1 MIKFDRVK
9 IIFIPCLIL
18 LLFTTACLFK
28 DEESY
33 FQRADSYFEQGQAE
47 KAVGVLKEYL
57 EEFPNGTERDRALFR
72 TGEILYYTQGKRGQA
87 VEAFGRLI
95 KDHSFSR
102 YGLQAREFLAG
113 IYRDETNDYLRAVFE
128 YRWLLKQKP
137 GPGKAAGYQ
146 YQVAHCY
153 FLANRYEE
161 AIEELKLFIERYP
174 ESSLTEPAFNELGSI
189 YLIQG
194 KVEQALEVFK
204 TMLAKFPSSPYKP
217 EIEFKIGDS
226 YELLGLLKEALA
238 QYKEVRPR
246 YGNKS
251 AVDIRIRGVEVR
263 LKDIE
268 GPAKISRTRPAKKT
282 RK

>member
-1 MIKFDRVK
+1 MIKIDRVK

-18 LLFTTACLFK
+18 LLFTTACFFK

-33 FQRADSYFEQGQAE
+33 FRRADSYFEQGQVE
-47 KAVGVLKEYL
+47 KAVSVLKEYL
-57 EEFPNGTERDRALFR
+57 EEFPSGTERDRALFR

-87 VEAFGRLI
+87 VKIFGRLI

-137 GPGKAAGYQ
+137 GAGKEAEYQ
-146 YQVAHCY
+146 YQVAHCF
-153 FLANRYEE
+153 FLADRYEE
-161 AIEELKLFIERYP
+161 AIAELELFIERYP
-174 ESSLTEPAFNELGSI
+174 ESSFTETAFNELGSI

-194 KVEQALEVFK
+194 KAEQALEVFK

-246 YGNKS
+246 YRNQA
-251 AVDIRIRGVEVR
+251 AVDIRIRGVEAR

>member
-1 MIKFDRVK
+1 MIKIDRVK

-33 FQRADSYFEQGQAE
+33 FRRADSYFEQGQVE
-47 KAVGVLKEYL
+47 KAVSVLKEYL

-87 VEAFGRLI
+87 VKIFGRLI

-137 GPGKAAGYQ
+137 GAGKAAEYQ

-153 FLANRYEE
+153 FLSNRYEE
-161 AIEELKLFIERYP
+161 AIEELELFIERYP
-174 ESSLTEPAFNELGSI
+174 ESSFIESAFNELGSI

-194 KVEQALEVFK
+194 KAEQALEVFK
-204 TMLAKFPSSPYKP
+204 TMLAKFPSSPYKS
-217 EIEFKIGDS
+217 EIEFKIGDV

-246 YGNKS
+246 YRNQA
-251 AVDIRIRGVEVR
+251 AVDIRIRGVEAR
-263 LKDIE
+263 LKDIQ

>member
-18 LLFTTACLFK
+18 LLFTAACLFK

-33 FQRADSYFEQGQAE
+33 FQRADSYFEQGQVE
-47 KAVGVLKEYL
+47 KAVSVLKEYL
-57 EEFPNGTERDRALFR
+57 EEFPSGTERGRALFR

-87 VEAFGRLI
+87 VKIFGRLI

-137 GPGKAAGYQ
+137 GAGKAAEYQ

-161 AIEELKLFIERYP
+161 AIEELELFIERYP
-174 ESSLTEPAFNELGSI
+174 ESSFTESAFNELGSI

-194 KVEQALEVFK
+194 KAEQALEVFK

-217 EIEFKIGDS
+217 EIEFKIGDV

-246 YGNKS
+246 YRNQA
-251 AVDIRIRGVEVR
+251 AVDIRIRGVEAR